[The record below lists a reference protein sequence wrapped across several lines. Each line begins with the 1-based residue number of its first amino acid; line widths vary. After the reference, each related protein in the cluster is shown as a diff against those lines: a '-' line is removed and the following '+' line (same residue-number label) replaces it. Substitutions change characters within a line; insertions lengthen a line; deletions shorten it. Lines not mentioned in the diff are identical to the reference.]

1 LIRIAL
7 DAMGGDHAPA
17 EIIRGALSA
26 SGSGDIQIV
35 LVGNEKALKSI
46 KKASTFEIV
55 HASEV
60 IGMHESPVSSVK
72 QKKDSSINVALN
84 LLKEKKVD
92 AVISAGNTGALMA
105 SALFKLGRIE
115 AVERPAIAT
124 VFPTMSGGKVL
135 LLDMGA
141 NVDCKPKNLLQ
152 FAQMGSQYAGHVMH
166 VKNPRIGL
174 LNIGE
179 ETEKGNEL
187 TADTYP
193 LLKESGLNFIGHIE
207 GGDILTG
214 KTDVVVCDGFIGNII
229 LKFGESATSMVFKLI
244 KKEVLRNPVSLL
256 GASLLL
262 PALLGIK
269 KKIDYD
275 EFGAALILGLN
286 GIVFKAHGR
295 AKAKA
300 IKNAIKTCAES
311 VRENIVESIG
321 CGIK

>member
-35 LVGNEKALKSI
+35 LVGNEKVLKSI

-92 AVISAGNTGALMA
+92 AVISAGNTGALIA

-124 VFPTMSGGKVL
+124 VFPTMNGGKVL

-244 KKEVLRNPVSLL
+244 KKEMLRNPVSML
-256 GASLLL
+256 GATLLL

-300 IKNAIKTCAES
+300 IKNAIKSCAES
-311 VRENIVESIG
+311 VKENIVESIS

>member
-1 LIRIAL
+1 MIRIAL

-115 AVERPAIAT
+115 GIERPAIAT
-124 VFPTMSGGKVL
+124 VFPTMNGGKVL

-187 TADTYP
+187 TAETYP

-244 KKEVLRNPVSLL
+244 KKEMLRNPVSML

>member
-1 LIRIAL
+1 
-7 DAMGGDHAPA
+7 MGGDHAPA

-35 LVGNEKALKSI
+35 LVGNEKVLKSI

-92 AVISAGNTGALMA
+92 AVISAGNTGALIA

-124 VFPTMSGGKVL
+124 VFPTMNGGKVL

-244 KKEVLRNPVSLL
+244 KKEMLRNPVSML
-256 GASLLL
+256 GATLLL

-300 IKNAIKTCAES
+300 IKNAIKSCAES
-311 VRENIVESIG
+311 VKENIVESIS